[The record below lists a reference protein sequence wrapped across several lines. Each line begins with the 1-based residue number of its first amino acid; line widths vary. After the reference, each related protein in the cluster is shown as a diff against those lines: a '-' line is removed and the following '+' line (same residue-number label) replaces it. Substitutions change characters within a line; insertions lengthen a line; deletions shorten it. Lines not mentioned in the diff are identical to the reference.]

1 LAKPIRITVKGN
13 GIDGEDAPTVE
24 DLLYQIQDLVGVL
37 KGVEEALSEDGKKEI
52 VWRVTNV
59 TRNSPIAFE
68 LTPYPKT
75 FAMNIENRAQKVIA
89 STAAGFQA
97 LINYGE
103 RPKYFSNE
111 LVARIEKVI
120 ERVTNGLS
128 KTAVDFTNYGAE
140 SIEIDKSNV
149 DNQISSVKNF
159 LTAKPVQH
167 KELGT
172 VEGSIIRVELD
183 GFQRPVLWLKSRLD
197 GQNIKCIA
205 IGGALDRIGHYELA
219 EVLSGLRI
227 AVYGIINYK
236 DVEEI
241 NSVDVESVHVFPE
254 DNELPEADKIVSA
267 DFTKGVEAV
276 SYLEAMRRDA

>member
-13 GIDGEDAPTVE
+13 GTDGEDAPTVE
-24 DLLYQIQDLVGVL
+24 DLLSQIQDLVGVL

-68 LTPYPKT
+68 ITPYPKT

-89 STAAGFQA
+89 SAAAGFQA
-97 LINYGE
+97 LVNSGE
-103 RPKYFSNE
+103 RPKHFSNE

-128 KTAVDFTNYGAE
+128 ETAVDFTNYGAE

-159 LTAKPVQH
+159 LTPKPVQH

-172 VEGSIIRVELD
+172 LEGSIIRVELD

-197 GQNIKCIA
+197 GQNIKCVA

-241 NSVDVESVHVFPE
+241 SSVDVESVHVFPE
-254 DNELPEADKIVSA
+254 DNELPEFDKIVSA